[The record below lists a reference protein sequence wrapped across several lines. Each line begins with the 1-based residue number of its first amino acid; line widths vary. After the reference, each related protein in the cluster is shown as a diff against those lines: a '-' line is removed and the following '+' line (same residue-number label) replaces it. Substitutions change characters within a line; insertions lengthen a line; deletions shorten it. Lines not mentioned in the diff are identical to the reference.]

1 MNRRAFLRTAAGL
14 LVAAPAIVRAESLMP
29 VRAVLRPGMT
39 LTELSRLLNPGPSI
53 AEAWVRDGRPHDDL
67 VDAMRH
73 LPRPMGVDLAGGLSF
88 SRVLIADGAT
98 GRHIAWF
105 DLEQPP
111 GPGDT
116 VTVEFPADGRLFVH
130 SPA

>member
-1 MNRRAFLRTAAGL
+1 MTRRAFLRTAAGL
-14 LVAAPAIVRAESLMP
+14 LVAAPAIVRASSLMP

-53 AEAWVRDGRPHDDL
+53 AEAWVRAGRPHDDL
-67 VDAMRH
+67 VDALRF
-73 LPRPMGVDLAGGLSF
+73 PAACDFAAGFSF

-116 VTVEFPADGRLFVH
+116 VTVEFPTDGRLLVH
-130 SPA
+130 GPA